1 MCLNNYYTNKTFTI
15 IMLIS
20 DIKHVLYINLES
32 RPDRDAHIK
41 KELLKIGFTGSRF
54 NAIKM
59 SNGAI
64 GCSMSHLK
72 CIQMAKENDWDHV
85 CILEDDIEF
94 LDPDLFKKQLST
106 FLQNH
111 TNWDVLL
118 LAGNN
123 MLPYQPIDET
133 CIKVSNCQTTTGYIV
148 QKHYY
153 DTLIDN
159 YKKGIGLYMK
169 NPDKPHMYSIDRY
182 WFLLQ
187 NKDNWYLIVPLSVIQ
202 REDYS
207 DIQGKNT
214 NFRKYML
221 DYNKVV
227 CK

>member
-1 MCLNNYYTNKTFTI
+1 MSYKTI
-15 IMLIS
+15 NSIS

-32 RPDRDAHIK
+32 RPDRVSHIE
-41 KELLKIGFTGSRF
+41 KELVKIGLTALRF

-59 SNGAI
+59 NNGAI

-72 CIQMAKENDWDHV
+72 CIQTAKENDWDHV

-94 LDPDLFKKQLST
+94 LDPCLFKRQLAT
-106 FLQNH
+106 FLQKH
-111 TNWDVLL
+111 TDWDVVL

-123 MLPYQPIDET
+123 MLPYQTIDET
-133 CIKVSNCQTTTGYIV
+133 CIKVTNCQTTTGYIV
-148 QKHYY
+148 KKHYY

-169 NPDKPHMYSIDRY
+169 NSDKPHLYSIDRY

-187 NKDNWYLIVPLSVIQ
+187 NKDNWFLIVPLSVIQ

-227 CK
+227 TSK